1 MSASSI
7 RVATPDDA
15 AAVTAIYAPVVI
27 ETAISFEMMPPA
39 VDVMR
44 ERIATTLRSFP
55 WLVCEDTVRQ
65 VNGYAYA
72 SRHRERPA
80 YRWSVDTTVYVRA
93 DARGQGVGKALYQA
107 LLEQLAQLGYFQAF
121 AGITLPNA
129 ASVALHERVGFTP
142 LGVYRNVGFKL
153 QAWHDVGWWQRGL
166 RPLMSPSEPM
176 PFQPQR

>member
-27 ETAISFEMMPPA
+27 ETAISFEMVPPG

-55 WLVCEDTVRQ
+55 WLVCEDTVGH

-80 YRWSVDTTVYVRA
+80 YRWSVDTTVYVREN
-93 DARGQGVGKALYQA
+93 ARGQGVGKALYQA
-107 LLEQLAQLGYFQAF
+107 LLSQLAQLGYFQAF

-142 LGVYRNVGFKL
+142 LGVYRHVGFKL

-166 RPLMSPSEPM
+166 RPLMSPPEPM
-176 PFQPQR
+176 PFQL